1 MILLDTHALIW
12 LAEASSRLGTEARKQ
27 ADEALGR
34 DELMVSAISFWETA
48 MLQSRGRLEI
58 DLPVADWRVALL
70 RLGIGEVTIAGEVG
84 IDAAQLAAFHGDP
97 ADRLITATAKRL
109 GATLLTADERI
120 LAWSGDLT
128 RADART

>member
-1 MILLDTHALIW
+1 
-12 LAEASSRLGTEARKQ
+12 
-27 ADEALGR
+27 
-34 DELMVSAISFWETA
+34 
-48 MLQSRGRLEI
+48 
-58 DLPVADWRVALL
+58 VALP
-70 RLGIGEVTIAGEVG
+70 RLG
-84 IDAAQLAAFHGDP
+84 IDAALLEDFHGDP